1 MNNPHNQR
9 HDNTSF
15 GWDESAHTVTRGC
28 KKIIPG
34 PEFQEPV
41 IIRNPPY
48 PYINPDYLTIAQIA
62 YDTVLQTMIEGEL
75 KHGVSD
81 WKSRSA
87 DHHKRRALKHAE
99 KAYSGDQSDKHV
111 GNCLTRCAMI
121 KYLETR

>member
-48 PYINPDYLTIAQIA
+48 PYINPDYLTLAQIA
-62 YDTVLQTMIEGEL
+62 YDTVLQTMIEGE
-75 KHGVSD
+75 KEHGAD
-81 WKSRSA
+81 QWKSKSMTY
-87 DHHKRRALKHAE
+87 HKRHASE
-99 KAYSGDQSDKHV
+99 HADDAYVGDSKEDHIAHA
-111 GNCLTRCAMI
+111 LTRCAMI